1 MPVEFDRYAIGKI
14 AAVVGV
20 GVGAY
25 LVYKKLQQRSV
36 EQRWVQV
43 GTISELFIFPIK
55 SCKGRSV
62 QELECLSMGAKSGEY
77 YDRRFVV
84 ADSTGKFLTA
94 REAPKIVLIEP
105 KVENDVLTLVAPN
118 KEPVSADLN
127 KVVANGRVTRVTLWG
142 NMPVDAFDC
151 GDEIA
156 NWIYDY
162 VGKADNRENFRLYY
176 HTPGLFN
183 SRSLNNHPKYG
194 SFGLFGK
201 RNDLTVFPDSTPYML
216 MTESSMTDLNTR
228 TPNGEQFSIH
238 NFRPNFIVVGTNAFD
253 EDKWAKVRIGE
264 QTSFTNVKACG
275 RCLLSTVDWAT
286 GEKHPRSE
294 PLSTLRSYR
303 VTKNPEEKK
312 YFGAS
317 PMFGINLAI
326 DRLGRVKVGDPVYVT
341 YKSG

>member
-1 MPVEFDRYAIGKI
+1 VELDRYAIGKI

-20 GVGAY
+20 GVCAY

-55 SCKGRSV
+55 SFKGRSV
-62 QELECLSMGAKSGEY
+62 QELECLSMGPKSGEY

-94 REAPKIVLIEP
+94 REAPKMVLIEP

-118 KEPVSADLN
+118 KESVSADLN
-127 KVVANGRVTRVTLWG
+127 KVVANGRVTRVTGGLWET
-142 NMPVDAFDC
+142 MPADAFDC

-156 NWIYDY
+156 NWICDY

-176 HTPGLFN
+176 HTPGLYN
-183 SRSLNNHPKYG
+183 SRSLDNYPKLK
-194 SFGLFGK
+194 GLFGK
-201 RNDLTVFPDSTPYML
+201 RNDLAIFSDFTTYML
-216 MTESSMTDLNTR
+216 MTESSMTDLNTH
-228 TPNGEQFSIH
+228 TPNGEQFSIR
-238 NFRPNFIVVGTNAFD
+238 NFRPNFIVAGTKAFD

-264 QTSFTNVKACG
+264 ETSFTNVIACT
-275 RCLLSTVDWAT
+275 RCLLTTVNWAT

-294 PLSTLRSYR
+294 PLRTLRSYR

-312 YFGAS
+312 YLGAS
-317 PMFGINLAI
+317 PLFGIYLVI

-341 YKSG
+341 YKSGY